1 MADKISMQKGTVSK
15 VLKYIKKYRFLLVLS
30 LALAAA
36 SVALT
41 LYVPVLI
48 GDAIDYIIGENNVDF
63 AAVTEYLIKITVI
76 VCVTALFQWIMNTIN
91 NKITYNVVRDIREQ
105 AFRKIEILPLKYI
118 DSHSYGDIVS
128 RVIADTDQFAD
139 GLLMGFTQFFTGI
152 ITIIGTLIFML
163 TINVSITLVVVVLTP
178 LSLFVARF
186 IAKKTYDMFKL
197 QSETRAEQTAFI
209 DEMVGNVKVVQAFSH
224 EDEAME
230 KFDEINERL

>member
-30 LALAAA
+30 LVLAAA

-197 QSETRAEQTAFI
+197 Q
-209 DEMVGNVKVVQAFSH
+209 
-224 EDEAME
+224 
-230 KFDEINERL
+230 